1 MLNEELSTDMD
12 RITQLQDAILDLLT
26 ITSTSIDYITKR
38 TEFEQT
44 STKIPTTLQT
54 PHAANRQEYKASI
67 ETFVQDIV
75 RRSKDIKKLIESLP
89 RRDDS
94 SQRANRLSALQEEL
108 AQANEEYKDALAQ
121 SEELLLELQSALDQ
135 ALGED
140 SPSVQIPTKLLST
153 THIDIDDDQKQNQSQ
168 ENQGEM
174 AVEEDNTMVDP

>member
-44 STKIPTTLQT
+44 SDKIPTTLQT
-54 PHAANRQEYKASI
+54 PLAANRQEYKASI
-67 ETFVQDIV
+67 ETFVNDIV
-75 RRSKDIKKLIESLP
+75 RRSKDIKKLIASLP
-89 RRDDS
+89 KKDDS
-94 SQRANRLSALQEEL
+94 SQRATRLSELQEEL
-108 AQANEEYKDALAQ
+108 STSNEEYKIVLAQ

-140 SPSVQIPTKLLST
+140 SPNIPIPTKINPST
-153 THIDIDDDQKQNQSQ
+153 QADEENTHDQRRTAGKGELEASDTIID
-168 ENQGEM
+168 
-174 AVEEDNTMVDP
+174 A

>member
-44 STKIPTTLQT
+44 SNTIPTTLQT
-54 PHAANRQEYKASI
+54 PLAANRQEYKASI
-67 ETFVQDIV
+67 ETFVNDIV
-75 RRSKDIKKLIESLP
+75 RRSKDIKALIANLP
-89 RRDDS
+89 KKDDS
-94 SQRANRLSALQEEL
+94 SQRATRLSELQEEL
-108 AQANEEYKDALAQ
+108 STANEEYKIALAQ

-140 SPSVQIPTKLLST
+140 SPYIPIPTKIISST
-153 THIDIDDDQKQNQSQ
+153 LD
-168 ENQGEM
+168 
-174 AVEEDNTMVDP
+174 EDNNQRNTTVGEGAGQEGNTIIDA